1 MSSGVTLITTG
12 SKKHPIRKFVNIDS
26 ADVLKPAS
34 INSVR
39 EVVFYTS
46 MARHV
51 PATNKYEFEY
61 PPEWRTSQG
70 EMKLSIR
77 GIYLKLAYRTVYW
90 QMLFFYSKESKAFQ
104 INTTWFYTFNP
115 QSTLSEFLQYLNQNI
130 QRYEDIGEV
139 LRWEY
144 DQENDSITLKA
155 IYNALMI
162 SEIDIA
168 DYHTFDPI
176 GKIETY
182 NRGTGAWF
190 VVINMWNRGEIL
202 VKSEI
207 SNYSPTSHIGYT
219 GIQYDPPKTYLIP
232 QPAANTF
239 SIELVD
245 GVNGSPVELPL
256 DGRDYI
262 VIEATIT

>member
-1 MSSGVTLITTG
+1 MSGVTLITTG
-12 SKKHPIRKFVNIDS
+12 SKRHPIRKFVNNDT

-34 INSVR
+34 INCTR

-46 MARHV
+46 MAKHE

-61 PPEWRTSQG
+61 PPDWRTSQS
-70 EMKLSIR
+70 EMKFAIR

-90 QMLFFYSKESKAFQ
+90 QLLFKYSKESQAYQ
-104 INTTWFYTFNP
+104 QHTTWFYTFNP

-144 DQENDSITLKA
+144 DQNSDAITLKP
-155 IYNALMI
+155 IYATLMI
-162 SEIDIA
+162 SEIDIV
-168 DYHTFDPI
+168 DYHTFDSI
-176 GKIETY
+176 GKIETLNY
-182 NRGTGAWF
+182 GTGAWY

-202 VKSEI
+202 VKSQI
-207 SNYSPTSHIGYT
+207 SNYTPTSHIGYT
-219 GIQYDPPKTYLIP
+219 GIQYSPPKSYLIS
-232 QPAANTF
+232 QPVPNTF

-245 GVNGSPVELPL
+245 GVNGAPVELPL
-256 DGRDYI
+256 DGRGYI
-262 VIEATIT
+262 VIESTIS